1 MTITIKIYILIDNI
15 ISNFLN
21 FYYNIALIGKQTT
34 PSSQTITPPKS
45 DKTTPCR
52 KIVSSTPNSMDDK
65 YYMAKKSARSQP
77 VASSTPDDQNSKAS
91 KAKLSA
97 NKKRNLS
104 CDISPVTTYINTS
117 GSGER
122 KESPKR

>member
-1 MTITIKIYILIDNI
+1 M
-15 ISNFLN
+15 NFLN
-21 FYYNIALIGKQTT
+21 FYYNVALIGKQTAS
-34 PSSQTITPPKS
+34 SSQIITPPKS

-65 YYMAKKSARSQP
+65 YYMTKKSARSQP

-91 KAKLSA
+91 KAKLMSA
-97 NKKRNLS
+97 NKKHNLS
-104 CDISPVTTYINTS
+104 CDISPVTPYINTS

-122 KESPKR
+122 KDSPKK